1 MTKYLLGRL
10 AQVIPTTILVT
21 IVVFLML
28 HLAPGD
34 PVSVILSSK
43 AVAYTEEDV
52 IELRQELGLDKPL
65 AMQYLSWAGNALRGD
80 LGTSLYLRRDITPLL
95 MERMSATA
103 TLAAGALLFA
113 LPVGVIA
120 GVVSSLLKGTIWDR
134 LINAV
139 VVMGVALPVFALG
152 LLLIVVFGANLRWLP
167 VSGMA
172 GIGGGDLVDRLKHLI
187 LPAIAL
193 GVGPAAL
200 LARLTRSAML
210 EVQSEDYVR
219 TARAKGLREQTV
231 TWRHTFRN
239 VLIPVTTVVGLQV
252 GFLLGGAVLVEVVF
266 GWPGMG
272 SLIING
278 ILQRDFPVVQAGV
291 LAVALSYVLV
301 NLVVDVLYAVID
313 PRIRYGT

>member
-34 PVSVILSSK
+34 PVSVILSAK

-52 IELRQELGLDKPL
+52 TELRQQLGLDKPL
-65 AMQYLSWAGNALRGD
+65 AMQYLSWAGGALRGD
-80 LGTSLYLRRDITPLL
+80 LGTSLYLRREIRPLL
-95 MERMSATA
+95 LERMSATA

-113 LPVGVIA
+113 LPVGVLA
-120 GVVSSLLKGTIWDR
+120 GVASSLLRGTIWDR

-167 VSGMA
+167 VSGMS
-172 GIGGGDLVDRLKHLI
+172 GIGGGDLIDRLKHLV

-193 GVGPAAL
+193 GVGPAAI

-219 TARAKGLREQTV
+219 TARAKGLKEWV
-231 TWRHTFRN
+231 VLVRHALRAA
-239 VLIPVTTVVGLQV
+239 LIPIVSLVGIFAISLI
-252 GFLLGGAVLVEVVF
+252 GSSVLVEEVFARPGLGKLMVGATKQKDYTTLQSIMVVYA
-266 GWPGMG
+266 MIIV
-272 SLIING
+272 IINLVTD
-278 ILQRDFPVVQAGV
+278 IIYT
-291 LAVALSYVLV
+291 YV
-301 NLVVDVLYAVID
+301 D
-313 PRIRYGT
+313 PRVRYS